1 MLALLTLS
9 CGKKTDEEQ
18 LKTPRYTNQEVTDT
32 ELELSRQE
40 LFCGGTDSVCP
51 SYLTKVVI
59 LDKNKLTFCTGF
71 LTDNDVVVTASSCLP
86 DRLRINDMA
95 CNGDIFFFFAQ
106 SNEKPLRL
114 GCQKILEVSQ
124 LGAKEPFLWR
134 SNIAY
139 IQMDKNVSRRTV
151 SPNRSGMDDMDKF
164 YIWSID
170 QIDEYQGIIRK
181 SENCQTVHNS
191 YFNPLAVNQSSPVML
206 MAGCEFS
213 EGNGGSP
220 IFDYRGKVRGIVSQP
235 VAKAQIDEVVS
246 MRILEKPLKP
256 LMHVSNYACAPIYP
270 EQDVLNEDECN
281 KKLDINS
288 YDMGQ
293 GSLINEAN
301 LFKTSIQRV
310 EHSLN
315 EKNRYLKMSVELT
328 ATPDEAY
335 HLTVVP
341 KCFKNVSNWIGEF
354 NNSKPFTFNLE
365 LPEMKIKKSMNQY
378 GRIFAME
385 TLRNSTPTNFQFKPS
400 ILRNTKEAT
409 VFVWD
414 EGPTRTFQNL
424 SENCGSLL

>member
-1 MLALLTLS
+1 
-9 CGKKTDEEQ
+9 
-18 LKTPRYTNQEVTDT
+18 
-32 ELELSRQE
+32 
-40 LFCGGTDSVCP
+40 
-51 SYLTKVVI
+51 
-59 LDKNKLTFCTGF
+59 
-71 LTDNDVVVTASSCLP
+71 
-86 DRLRINDMA
+86 
-95 CNGDIFFFFAQ
+95 
-106 SNEKPLRL
+106 
-114 GCQKILEVSQ
+114 
-124 LGAKEPFLWR
+124 
-134 SNIAY
+134 
-139 IQMDKNVSRRTV
+139 
-151 SPNRSGMDDMDKF
+151 
-164 YIWSID
+164 
-170 QIDEYQGIIRK
+170 
-181 SENCQTVHNS
+181 
-191 YFNPLAVNQSSPVML
+191 

-220 IFDYRGKVRGIVSQP
+220 IFDYRGKVRAIVSKP

-281 KKLDINS
+281 KKLDINA

-293 GSLINEAN
+293 SGLINEAN

-328 ATPDEAY
+328 VTPDEAY
-335 HLTVVP
+335 LLTVVP

-385 TLRNSTPTNFQFKPS
+385 TLRNYIPTNFQFKPS

-409 VFVWD
+409 VFVWA

>member
-1 MLALLTLS
+1 
-9 CGKKTDEEQ
+9 
-18 LKTPRYTNQEVTDT
+18 
-32 ELELSRQE
+32 
-40 LFCGGTDSVCP
+40 
-51 SYLTKVVI
+51 
-59 LDKNKLTFCTGF
+59 
-71 LTDNDVVVTASSCLP
+71 
-86 DRLRINDMA
+86 
-95 CNGDIFFFFAQ
+95 
-106 SNEKPLRL
+106 
-114 GCQKILEVSQ
+114 
-124 LGAKEPFLWR
+124 
-134 SNIAY
+134 
-139 IQMDKNVSRRTV
+139 MDKNVSRRTV

>member
-1 MLALLTLS
+1 MAFLS
-9 CGKKTDEEQ
+9 LGCGKKADEE
-18 LKTPRYTNQEVTDT
+18 KTQTPGYTNPEISDT
-32 ELELSRQE
+32 ELELSKQE
-40 LFCGGTDSVCP
+40 LFCGGTDSACP

-59 LDKNKLTFCTGF
+59 LDKNKFKFCTGF
-71 LTDNDVVVTASSCLP
+71 LTDDNVVVTASSCLP
-86 DRLRINDMA
+86 ERLRIKEIG
-95 CNGDIFFFFAQ
+95 CEGDIFFFFAQ
-106 SNEKPLRL
+106 SNEKPLKV

-124 LGAKEPFLWR
+124 LNSKEPYLWR
-134 SNIAY
+134 SDIAY
-139 IQMDKNVSRRTV
+139 IQMDKNVYRRNV
-151 SPNRSGMDDMDKF
+151 SPSRSGMDDMDKF
-164 YIWSID
+164 YAWSID

-181 SENCQTVHNS
+181 SENCQSIHNS

-220 IFDYRGKVRGIVSQP
+220 IFDYRGRVRGLISRP
-235 VAKAQIDEVVS
+235 VAKAQIDEVIS
-246 MRILEKPLKP
+246 MRILERSLKS
-256 LMHVSNYACAPIYP
+256 LAHVSNFACAPIYP

-293 GSLINEAN
+293 SNLINEAN

-310 EHSLN
+310 EHTLN

-328 ATPDEAY
+328 AVADESY

-354 NNSKPFTFNLE
+354 NNTKPFTFNLE
-365 LPEMKIKKSMNQY
+365 LPEMNIKKSMNEF
-378 GRIFAME
+378 GRILAKE

-409 VFVWD
+409 VFVWA